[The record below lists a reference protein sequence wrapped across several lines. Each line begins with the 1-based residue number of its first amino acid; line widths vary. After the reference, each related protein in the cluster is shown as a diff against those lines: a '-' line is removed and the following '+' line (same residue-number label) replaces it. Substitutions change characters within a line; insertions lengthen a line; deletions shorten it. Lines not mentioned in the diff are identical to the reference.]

1 MPYTTYRWLFTFL
14 LCLFY
19 LERSY
24 GMSYYIVT
32 YLIGF
37 YVLQLIVNYVTPKG
51 LEDND
56 EEEEG
61 SSMFYIGFVPYL
73 SDSQEEES
81 RPIVPSMS

>member
-1 MPYTTYRWLFTFL
+1 MLVTKGLRSVSKLYYNMIDSLGPYTTCRWLFTFL

-19 LERSY
+19 FERSY

-56 EEEEG
+56 DEEEG
-61 SSMFYIGFVPYL
+61 TVHLM
-73 SDSQEEES
+73 
-81 RPIVPSMS
+81 